1 MNSQFIK
8 FFATVFIIALFA
20 SCATT
25 PQVQVE
31 RPWTRTLG
39 QAQSI
44 ELGSSIFINV
54 SGDEEYLLIDNP
66 LMDNSVYNVIKN
78 QLVRRDFEI
87 VSSKNDAEYVLNVEY
102 QSKDVQVMQTEL
114 SSFQSSYQQS
124 ASGSGYGVLAALA
137 VSEQTSSNQ
146 SVNQAEVS
154 TQTAYRHTLGFS
166 ITQNDQTVWTGE
178 STWKSS
184 SLDVSNRIT
193 STTQLLLSKLP
204 GYGEVTPRVKAVNP
218 EKKNNYYNQFIKG
231 NSFFG
236 PSLPYL
242 INFYKLSGSRTGPNS
257 SGSRTRPN
265 QGLSISESN
274 IARISNPRIL
284 HAIVDLIQTAEYAL
298 PKEPNY
304 ENPIS
309 TSQWAKVKLGGEYYI
324 GNDDE
329 KTYIIVNLVGDKT
342 GYNIDSASKVN
353 RQEYNRFLNDLKKW
367 ITALNNYYEV
377 FE

>member
-8 FFATVFIIALFA
+8 FFATIFVIALFT

-25 PQVQVE
+25 PQVQAP

-39 QAQSI
+39 QAQSV
-44 ELGSSIFINV
+44 EPGSSIYINV
-54 SGDEEYLLIDNP
+54 SGDEEHLLIDNP

-78 QLVRRDFEI
+78 QLVRRNFEI
-87 VSSKNDAEYVLNVEY
+87 ISSKNDADYVLNVEY
-102 QSKDVQVMQTEL
+102 QSEDVQVMQTEV
-114 SSFQSSYQQS
+114 SSFQSSYQES

-137 VSEQTSSNQ
+137 VAEQTSSNQ
-146 SVNQAEVS
+146 SASQAEVS

-166 ITQNDQTVWTGE
+166 IIQNDQIVWTGE
-178 STWKSS
+178 STWKSNS
-184 SLDVSNRIT
+184 VDVSNRIT

-218 EKKNNYYNQFIKG
+218 EKKNNYYNLFIKG
-231 NSFFG
+231 NSFLG
-236 PSLPYL
+236 PSLPYV
-242 INFYKLSGSRTGPNS
+242 INFYSPSGSKS
-257 SGSRTRPN
+257 RPN
-265 QGLSISESN
+265 QGLSIGESN
-274 IARISNPRIL
+274 IERISNPRIL
-284 HAIVDLIQTAEYAL
+284 HAVVDLIKTAEYAL
-298 PKEPNY
+298 PKDPNF

-329 KTYIIVNLVGDKT
+329 KTYIIVNLVGDKS
-342 GYNIDSASKVN
+342 GYDIDNASKVS
-353 RQEYNRFLNDLKKW
+353 RQEYNGFLNDLNKW
-367 ITALNNYYEV
+367 INALDNYYQV